1 MPSTETVSHLLSRVR
16 ERLDEALDPETNFW
30 TDHELTEYTNE
41 GLREV
46 HQTMREAHESW
57 FVRTLRSD
65 AGLVGIAGRT
75 YDTERLAFQ
84 TGRNEIPLPPD
95 FAELRLLETIPT
107 SDDSVDSLNFENR
120 PVEHPDFRVNAM
132 AESNQNSRVYYY
144 ALEHRTDGWWLI
156 FSPIP
161 TLETARVLVIKYI
174 QAPPEVTKAMTFED
188 TGFEPFMLDAVIA
201 YTVMRAREK
210 EGDTDGIALAG
221 NDWERKRTFA
231 LRAAGP
237 KQTRDPEVVIGFLED
252 EIW

>member
-1 MPSTETVSHLLSRVR
+1 MNNIS
-16 ERLDEALDPETNFW
+16 
-30 TDHELTEYTNE
+30 
-41 GLREV
+41 
-46 HQTMREAHESW
+46 
-57 FVRTLRSD
+57 
-65 AGLVGIAGRT
+65 
-75 YDTERLAFQ
+75 
-84 TGRNEIPLPPD
+84 
-95 FAELRLLETIPT
+95 
-107 SDDSVDSLNFENR
+107 FENR

-144 ALEHRTDGWWLI
+144 ALEHRTDGWWLV

-174 QAPPEVTKAMTFED
+174 QVPPEVTKAMTFED

-201 YTVMRAREK
+201 YVVLRAREK
-210 EGDTDGIALAG
+210 AGDTDDIAQAG